1 MEKNFSFKK
10 KGNAPQKIIYLQ
22 ILNFYEKKK
31 KLIKIFFPVINFY
44 LFQ

>member
-1 MEKNFSFKK
+1 MVKIFSFKL

-22 ILNFYEKKK
+22 ILHFDEKKK
-31 KLIKIFFPVINFY
+31 IIKFIFPVINFY